1 MAQKIYTK
9 IPVELR
15 GRLDDFV
22 ELHRI
27 MIKGV
32 LEAAIDL
39 AFRKTVRFT
48 SLLQARRPRKK
59 GRRHGDKVD
68 RYLPLGS
75 VISDDCY
82 RRLEDLAKNRNMA
95 DVIEVALD
103 MLLGQVH
110 PEAVR
115 RQVHDAALR
124 KPFEAKDAKE
134 GLKLPEISAGL
145 PRASL
150 RMISD
155 NSIVL
160 LDRYIVLYGLI
171 GKQREAFSRASED
184 CWHLLQ
190 KIKTKSMAGVITT
203 TEFMLLAE
211 YSESMQK
218 DCASECR
225 TKLLQLCNSMVTV
238 IPIQQGD
245 VEAALKDATVAPISE
260 KAQIAAFY
268 RRFGTHPGI
277 VVATGSDRFDW
288 FNEQLVHKPKD
299 LGYELPPHIE
309 KPDPVPGP
317 PELRIPPSER
327 TEKDELRL
335 IEYLKKQYGKR

>member
-1 MAQKIYTK
+1 MPEKIYTT
-9 IPVELR
+9 IPSEFR
-15 GRLDDFV
+15 GRLDAFAD
-22 ELHRI
+22 LHRI
-27 MIKGV
+27 MTKRV
-32 LEAAIDL
+32 VEAAIDL
-39 AFRKTVRFT
+39 AFRKTARFT
-48 SLLQARRPRKK
+48 SLPQARRLRKK

-134 GLKLPEISAGL
+134 GLKLPEISGTALDSLPLQTHRVKESLKLPEISGGL

-171 GKQREAFSRASED
+171 GKQREAFRRASED

-203 TEFMLLAE
+203 TEF
-211 YSESMQK
+211 
-218 DCASECR
+218 
-225 TKLLQLCNSMVTV
+225 
-238 IPIQQGD
+238 GD
-245 VEAALKDATVAPISE
+245 VEAALKDTTVAPISE
-260 KAQIAAFY
+260 A
-268 RRFGTHPGI
+268 RSR
-277 VVATGSDRFDW
+277 TG
-288 FNEQLVHKPKD
+288 
-299 LGYELPPHIE
+299 
-309 KPDPVPGP
+309 
-317 PELRIPPSER
+317 PSGVEN
-327 TEKDELRL
+327 TVE
-335 IEYLKKQYGKR
+335 